1 VSRYRLV
8 YLGLGLALV
17 AVIGATWALSGDGEP
32 KSLPAA
38 VELIAPAPDA
48 TVSRQASIVVDMAA
62 GYSIELTVD
71 GITIP
76 ASELVAVPALVRF
89 EWTPGTGQSFTEW
102 VPGPHEVELS
112 WNAAAGLPDIGSYS
126 WVFRSQ

>member
-1 VSRYRLV
+1 M

-17 AVIGATWALSGDGEP
+17 AVIGATWALSADGEP
-32 KSLPAA
+32 RSLPAA

-48 TVSRQASIVVDMAA
+48 TVSRQASVVVDMVA

-71 GITIP
+71 GVTIP
-76 ASELVAVPALVRF
+76 ASELVELPALGRF
-89 EWTPGTGQSFTEW
+89 EWTPGTDKSLPEW
-102 VPGPHEVELS
+102 VPGPHEVRLS
-112 WNAAAGLPDIGSYS
+112 WNTAVGLPDIGSYS